1 LHFLGGIILTEKR
14 DNRPLESAEESYF
27 AAKVK
32 QIGGASYK
40 FGQNGLPDRVVLFPA
55 GIADREAIVLFVEL
69 KREGERPR
77 PLQESRH
84 KELRQYGANVVP
96 YIDSH
101 RATNEF
107 IAAVKDGRIKS
118 YLERFWS
125 E

>member
-1 LHFLGGIILTEKR
+1 MAEKR

-32 QIGGASYK
+32 ALGGISYK
-40 FGQNGLPDRVVLFPA
+40 FGQNGLPDRIVLFPA
-55 GIADREAIVLFVEL
+55 GIAAREAVVVFVEM

-107 IAAVKDGRIKS
+107 IAAVKDGRLKS
-118 YLERFWS
+118 YLERFWT